1 MALPLL
7 IPAAAIGGASL
18 LSGLIGGSSQ
28 SAAARAQAREMQRI
42 LGPFAQAGQAA
53 LGDWSTLMGLGDPE
67 EQAAMIAEIAGGPEM
82 QALIE
87 QGENAMLQ
95 NAAATGGLRGGNLQ
109 GALAKF
115 RPQVLSQLIN
125 QRMAQLGGLAG
136 MGQQAATTL
145 GTGLGS
151 AGAAGALARGGM
163 WNALPNALMGGLG
176 LYSGLGGT
184 FGGLGG
190 SASGGVAAGAMNP
203 FMYAGRGGNLVGGRM
218 DASGGW

>member
-1 MALPLL
+1 MELKVVYE
-7 IPAAAIGGASL
+7 IQIR
-18 LSGLIGGSSQ
+18 
-28 SAAARAQAREMQRI
+28 RA
-42 LGPFAQAGQAA
+42 
-53 LGDWSTLMGLGDPE
+53 
-67 EQAAMIAEIAGGPEM
+67 AGGLFTGNRTVYSRTIVRKARFDFWGKAFQVMEGGRGM
-82 QALIE
+82 VF

>member
-42 LGPFAQAGQAA
+42 LGPYTNAGAAA
-53 LGDWSTLMGLGDPE
+53 LGQMQGLLGMGTPE

-184 FGGLGG
+184 LRSNA
-190 SASGGVAAGAMNP
+190 SA
-203 FMYAGRGGNLVGGRM
+203 
-218 DASGGW
+218 